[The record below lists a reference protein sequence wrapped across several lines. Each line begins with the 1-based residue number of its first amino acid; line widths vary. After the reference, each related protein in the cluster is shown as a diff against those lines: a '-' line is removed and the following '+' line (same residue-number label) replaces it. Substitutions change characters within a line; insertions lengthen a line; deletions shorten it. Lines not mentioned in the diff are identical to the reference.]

1 MKYNAVKVLM
11 ILLIAELMLV
21 GYAFLGSRNYF
32 PFLSENIRFMSPEK
46 LADFKM
52 ADDNDVADSLL
63 QRYLLDTASGDV
75 ITRTQLSAIGPKKK
89 NLFLINPVVDGHTAL
104 DNFFKAMMEE
114 KDSTVV
120 RIAHYGDSQLE
131 GDRMTCLIR
140 DKFHQKFGGSGIGYV
155 PCKDLEPISYTRR
168 SSGNWSR
175 YTVFHDKYSNNYYGL
190 SGMVFRFGNKAVYQS
205 DDTTAAAK
213 EGDPKFTG
221 GSFYSGSV
229 SVKMSPKYTYNSIS
243 VMYGR
248 THDYTVMN
256 YYDAGTGDRFASDT
270 LAPSDIAT
278 LHKHKFSS
286 PVLNVKIEF
295 IADNAP
301 DFYGLYFDANTGLQT
316 DNYAIRGHSGDGLML
331 INDDHL
337 ARMIKELNTRLVIF
351 QYGANVVPYIHSDE
365 ACTWLSGV
373 YYDLFMKFRK
383 ASPGLSIIVIGAGDM
398 AHGGEGGSSSYTWLP
413 KITEAQKAAA
423 LKAGC
428 AYWDLFGMM
437 GGLNSIMVWSNKKLA
452 VPNGHFSAK
461 GQEIIA
467 NELVDALLVEYNV
480 YLHKTRN
487 KK

>member
-1 MKYNAVKVLM
+1 
-11 ILLIAELMLV
+11 
-21 GYAFLGSRNYF
+21 
-32 PFLSENIRFMSPEK
+32 
-46 LADFKM
+46 
-52 ADDNDVADSLL
+52 
-63 QRYLLDTASGDV
+63 
-75 ITRTQLSAIGPKKK
+75 
-89 NLFLINPVVDGHTAL
+89 
-104 DNFFKAMMEE
+104 
-114 KDSTVV
+114 
-120 RIAHYGDSQLE
+120 
-131 GDRMTCLIR
+131 
-140 DKFHQKFGGSGIGYV
+140 V
-155 PCKDLEPISYTRR
+155 PCKDLEPVSYTRK

-175 YTVFHDKYSNNYYGL
+175 YTVFHDKYSNSYYGI
-190 SGMVFRFGNKAVYQS
+190 SGMVFRFGKKAVYQPEDS
-205 DDTTAAAK
+205 SSAK
-213 EGDPKFTG
+213 EGEPKFEG

-229 SVKMSPKYTYNSIS
+229 SVKMSSKYSYNSIS

-270 LAPSDIAT
+270 LPPAEVAT

-295 IADNAP
+295 IADNGP

-337 ARMIKELNTRLVIF
+337 AHMIKELNTRLVIF
-351 QYGANVVPYIHSDE
+351 QFGANVVPYIHSDE
-365 ACTWLSGV
+365 ACTLLKGV
-373 YYDLFMKFRK
+373 YYNLFMKFKK
-383 ASPGLSIIVIGAGDM
+383 ADPNLSILVIGAGDM
-398 AHGGEGGSSSYTWLP
+398 AHGGEGGCSSYTWLP

-437 GGLNSIMVWSNKKLA
+437 GGLNSILVWANKKLA
-452 VPNGHFSAK
+452 VTNGHFSAK

-467 NELVDALLVEYNV
+467 NELVDALLVEYNT